1 MKFSD
6 IVDLARAGYSPK
18 DIKELLELTETAPD
32 VKEKQVED
40 VIKPITEAPKK
51 SEDEIIEDAFARIA
65 KQEE

>member
-40 VIKPITEAPKK
+40 VIKPITEAPK
-51 SEDEIIEDAFARIA
+51 SEDQVIEDAFARIA
-65 KQEE
+65 KQED